1 MFPLVVMIMHKN
13 YANSL
18 MPVHLSAKT
27 AATDGDNSN
36 NNNNN
41 KICSSCCCCCW
52 PKLAGIWWPLT
63 GAIGHLRQDEA
74 SWTFVALL
82 AAVANNN
89 NNNKEERE
97 WQGGKR
103 GKEGGGRQW
112 KNRRSGRKC
121 FAFNLAKINMST
133 GTLVSKRD
141 RDSDSDRRRHR
152 M

>member
-89 NNNKEERE
+89 NNNKVRE
-97 WQGGKR
+97 SSKR
-103 GKEGGGRQW
+103 GGGRKASVEEQKKW
-112 KNRRSGRKC
+112 AQVFC
-121 FAFNLAKINMST
+121 FQL
-133 GTLVSKRD
+133 GQD
-141 RDSDSDRRRHR
+141 
-152 M
+152 